1 MHFFFADGSHQR
13 SPTRDGMGPLVAV
26 GGVLVHAENLGN
38 LEQGLGALCA
48 ESGFPEN
55 EEFKWSPG
63 RDLWMRDN
71 LVKEDR
77 ERFFTSALELAA
89 ALDVTA
95 VVVIED
101 LSRSPAT
108 RRTIEHEMDA
118 TVLLLER
125 VDNMLSRQDETGV
138 VIVDRQGGGR
148 QDDDAF
154 LLNCLETLREGT
166 DYTSLQ
172 RIPVNV
178 LSAPSKFLRCLQLAD
193 LITGSTLALV
203 GGEAVYSPPLFENS
217 VLPLLY
223 RDSNR
228 VGGYG
233 LKLHPDFVYANLYHW
248 LVGDTHWWKGHMGVP
263 LPAERLP
270 YSDTPDHV

>member
-13 SPTRDGMGPLVAV
+13 TPTREGMGPLVAV
-26 GGVLVHAENLGN
+26 GGVLVHADNLGN

-48 ESGFPEN
+48 EAGFPEN

-63 RDLWMRDN
+63 RELWMHDN
-71 LVKEDR
+71 LVADGR
-77 ERFFTSALELAA
+77 EQFFTRSLELAVD
-89 ALDVTA
+89 LDVTA

-108 RRTIEHEMDA
+108 NRDIEHEMDA

-125 VDNMLSRQDETGV
+125 VDNMLSQRGESGV

-148 QDDDAF
+148 RDDDAF
-154 LLNCLETLREGT
+154 LLSCLETLREGT
-166 DYTSLQ
+166 DYTSLE

-178 LSAPSKFLRCLQLAD
+178 LSAPSKFVRCLQLAD
-193 LITGSTLALV
+193 LVTGSTLALV
-203 GGEAVYSPPLFENS
+203 GGETVYSPPLFENS
-217 VLPLLY
+217 VLPLLH

-228 VGGYG
+228 IGGFG

-248 LVGDTHWWKGHMGVP
+248 LAHDTHWWKGNMGVP
-263 LPAERLP
+263 LPADGRP
-270 YSDTPDHV
+270 YSDSPDHA